1 MLEQLVLPEVDMRF
15 SLDHAI
21 SMVTHQVDSKLVLP
35 SQAAQ
40 VQPGETI
47 LALVVTKMTHKGFFW
62 VRLSSR
68 NRDGVLSVIS
78 HSIKLDIE

>member
-15 SLDHAI
+15 SLHRAI

-40 VQPGETI
+40 VQPGLI
-47 LALVVTKMTHKGFFW
+47 
-62 VRLSSR
+62 
-68 NRDGVLSVIS
+68 
-78 HSIKLDIE
+78 